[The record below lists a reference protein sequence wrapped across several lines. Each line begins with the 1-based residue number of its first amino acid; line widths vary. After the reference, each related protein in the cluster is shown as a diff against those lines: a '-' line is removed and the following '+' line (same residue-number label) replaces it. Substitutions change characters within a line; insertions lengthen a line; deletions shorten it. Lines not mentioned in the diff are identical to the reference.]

1 MSDDDQRLPVDDLL
15 RDLFQ
20 AESADPQFL
29 AQLGSRLDQHA
40 EHIAA
45 QKSGRP
51 SPRWWLGMSHSQD
64 AVEHRNGYAGRN
76 RGTFAQVD
84 TQPAKPRVVQRI
96 LRGVVDVAGVVG
108 LLAVFAWFILIPAL
122 QLTRPSHQY
131 FEPVEMN
138 DREVVSDVEL
148 HQPIIVNGET
158 VYRNLTL
165 EEAESVAA
173 FPLYQPDTVLMEWR
187 FNGIVLSQSGAASAS
202 FYRFGLHGQELRLW
216 QVELDG
222 ASTEDLK
229 YPIGP
234 DVEVQSV
241 EVNGTT
247 GEYVEGDRVIQYVI
261 MPYSINDELGWQGF
275 GIVPTQGDEPEI
287 RLLRWE
293 QDGFLFSLIAIGL
306 PSRFSDAHEV
316 FLDQNVLIE
325 IAGSLK

>member
-1 MSDDDQRLPVDDLL
+1 MSDDEQRLPVDDLL

-29 AQLGSRLDQHA
+29 AQLGIRLDQHA

-51 SPRWWLGMSHSQD
+51 MRRWWLGMSHSPD

-76 RGTFAQVD
+76 RGTFVD
-84 TQPAKPRVVQRI
+84 TQPVKPRIVQRI
-96 LRGVVDVAGVVG
+96 LRGVVDIAGVVG
-108 LLAVFAWFILIPAL
+108 LLTVFAWFILIPAL
-122 QLTRPSHQY
+122 ELTRPAHHY
-131 FEPVEMN
+131 FEPVDMN

-148 HQPIIVNGET
+148 HQPIIINGEK

-165 EEAESVAA
+165 EEAEPIAA
-173 FPLYQPDTVLMEWR
+173 FDIYQPEIILRDWW

-216 QVELDG
+216 QVALDG
-222 ASTEDLK
+222 TSTEDLK

-234 DVEVQSV
+234 DVEVQTV
-241 EVNGTT
+241 QVNGTI

-275 GIVPTQGDEPEI
+275 GIVPTQGDKPEI

-293 QDGFLFSLIAIGL
+293 QNGFLFSLIAIGL
-306 PSRFSDAHEV
+306 PSRFSDEHEV
-316 FLDQNVLIE
+316 FLDKRMLIE
-325 IAGSLK
+325 IARSLK